1 METMMLGLLDLL
13 SQATVDTVLV
23 GFSYALVAVGLALIW
38 GVADIVNFAHG
49 AFMVVGMAT
58 TAIAANNYGIDPMFM
73 IPVNAVLLFVLGY
86 GTYKILIKRVMD
98 APMESQIYVTFGLFV
113 FISFS
118 LLIVLG
124 PSVFDV
130 ETFVFE
136 GTTEVGGIFISHPRV
151 VTGVVCIL
159 TLGLLFGFL
168 QRTRTGKAI
177 RATAQD
183 REVAR
188 VMGIDTHRTLAI
200 TWGLGTA
207 TVGVA
212 GTLIITFTPAHPET
226 SPIAWTLLAFAAVAL
241 GGFGNI
247 LAAAFGG
254 LGVAFVEQFASRL
267 LDPSY
272 NQVYIFSVFFV
283 ALLVRQ
289 IYADRKA

>member
-49 AFMVVGMAT
+49 AFIVVGMAT

-267 LDPSY
+267 LNPSY

>member
-1 METMMLGLLDLL
+1 
-13 SQATVDTVLV
+13 
-23 GFSYALVAVGLALIW
+23 
-38 GVADIVNFAHG
+38 VADIVNFAHG
-49 AFMVVGMAT
+49 AFIVVGMAT

>member
-1 METMMLGLLDLL
+1 MMLGLLDLL